1 MTVDEAKEY
10 FVKSSLCYENSL
22 LDRCDGCDG
31 CIFEV
36 DPSNFCEAYDI
47 LMDHYVSK
55 LEKGTTENDKM

>member
-36 DPSNFCEAYDI
+36 DPSNFCKRP
-47 LMDHYVSK
+47 LGKWVSYWQKNNK
-55 LEKGTTENDKM
+55 LPICVCM